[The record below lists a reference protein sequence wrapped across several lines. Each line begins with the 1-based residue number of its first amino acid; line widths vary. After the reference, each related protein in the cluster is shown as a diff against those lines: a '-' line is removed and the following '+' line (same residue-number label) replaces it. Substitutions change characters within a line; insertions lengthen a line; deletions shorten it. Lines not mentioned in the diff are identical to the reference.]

1 MKVICYWNVIV
12 FATISIKLMSKEISQ
27 ENFNLILDQFLARD
41 FLLTFNIK
49 LFYLYKK
56 IKRQRGDIKKWW
68 LYYFN
73 PLGTSVALT

>member
-1 MKVICYWNVIV
+1 MKVICYWNVTV
-12 FATISIKLMSKEISQ
+12 FATISITLMSKEISQ

-68 LYYFN
+68 LY
-73 PLGTSVALT
+73 

>member
-41 FLLTFNIK
+41 FLLTFNIQIISLIQK
-49 LFYLYKK
+49 N
-56 IKRQRGDIKKWW
+56 QTE
-68 LYYFN
+68 
-73 PLGTSVALT
+73 GTLRNGGSISLTH

>member
-1 MKVICYWNVIV
+1 MKVICYWNVTV
-12 FATISIKLMSKEISQ
+12 FATISITLMSKEISQ
-27 ENFNLILDQFLARD
+27 ENFNLILDEFLARD

-68 LYYFN
+68 LY
-73 PLGTSVALT
+73 

>member
-41 FLLTFNIK
+41 FLLTFNIQIILLIQK
-49 LFYLYKK
+49 N
-56 IKRQRGDIKKWW
+56 QTTERGH
-68 LYYFN
+68 
-73 PLGTSVALT
+73 

>member
-1 MKVICYWNVIV
+1 MKVICYWNVTV
-12 FATISIKLMSKEISQ
+12 FATISITLMSKEISQ
-27 ENFNLILDQFLARD
+27 ENFNLILDEFLARD

-73 PLGTSVALT
+73 PLGTSVALI

>member
-68 LYYFN
+68 LY
-73 PLGTSVALT
+73 

>member
-41 FLLTFNIK
+41 FLLTFNIQIILLIQK
-49 LFYLYKK
+49 NQTTE
-56 IKRQRGDIKKWW
+56 REH
-68 LYYFN
+68 
-73 PLGTSVALT
+73 